1 MYFQHLQQ
9 FLDEA
14 EHGAIFFSLGSN
26 IKSTDID
33 ANKVNALLNVFG
45 KLKQRVLWKWD
56 TELSD
61 IPENIIVSKW
71 LPQNDIL
78 AHKNLRLFIS
88 HCGLGSVNEA
98 KFHGVPILAIPF
110 FTDQPGNAKAI
121 VDEGWATLF
130 SYNNITEA
138 SMLIAIN
145 EMIENPTYRNKVQR
159 MSQLYRDRPVAPMD
173 LAMYWIEYVLRY
185 DGAKHMQSP
194 AVHLNFFQIHSLDV
208 IGFLIVVAFFMY
220 KLIAFAVKQIF
231 RIASTRYGIK
241 LKTK

>member
-1 MYFQHLQQ
+1 MQK
-9 FLDEA
+9 FLDGA

-26 IKSTDID
+26 IKSTNID
-33 ANKVNALLNVFG
+33 ETRVDALLKTFG

-56 TELSD
+56 VELLN
-61 IPENIIVSKW
+61 IPENVIVSKW

-78 AHKNLRLFIS
+78 AHKNVRLFIS

-130 SYNNITEA
+130 AYSNITEA
-138 SMLIAIN
+138 SMTAAIN
-145 EMIENPTYRNKVQR
+145 EMIDNPTYRNKVQR
-159 MSQLYRDRPVAPMD
+159 VSQLYRDRPVAPMD

-185 DGAKHMQSP
+185 DGAKHMQST
-194 AVHLNFFQIHSLDV
+194 AVHLNFFQEQSLDV
-208 IGFLIVVAFFMY
+208 IAFLLVFLYLAYKFVVFVAK
-220 KLIAFAVKQIF
+220 KLY
-231 RIASTRYGIK
+231 RIITSPYLHK
-241 LKTK
+241 VKTK

>member
-1 MYFQHLQQ
+1 M
-9 FLDEA
+9 DGA

-33 ANKVNALLNVFG
+33 ESKVNALLKVFA

-56 TELSD
+56 TELLN
-61 IPENIIVSKW
+61 IPENTIVSKW

-78 AHKNLRLFIS
+78 AHKNMRLFIS

-121 VDEGWATLF
+121 VDEGWAMLF
-130 SYNNITEA
+130 SYNNITET
-138 SMLIAIN
+138 SMSLAIN
-145 EMIENPTYRNKVQR
+145 EMIENTTYRNKVQR
-159 MSQLYRDRPVAPMD
+159 MSQMYRDRPVAPMD

-185 DGAKHMQSP
+185 DGAKHMRSP
-194 AVHLNFFQIHSLDV
+194 ATHLNFFQVHSLDV
-208 IGFLIVVAFFMY
+208 IAFLLVVVFVGY
-220 KLIAFAVKQIF
+220 KLVALVTKMIYRTVSA
-231 RIASTRYGIK
+231 RYPLK